1 MRAIM
6 LALCLAGLPVAD
18 DDPAKS
24 SSGTAPST
32 DPPPITRF
40 SEPAAASDSTSSSST
55 KSKKGESPEVPGK
68 SSESEPA
75 KKPTSTKKQDLV
87 PETKKVIDEVREETS
102 DMLEQVRNVISG
114 MEKGGTTFP
123 DVTIMPPP
131 KNEEGKGCDVDVP
144 RVLAFELERIRA
156 IRDETQI
163 MLDLHDKN
171 IIDIETKLSE
181 LEAARQKL
189 DRARS
194 ALEETLTRKSKV
206 EDDKEKE
213 RRRIRLLLSSGQ
225 MKPKKIAALM
235 EQISVEESRVLLEA
249 LPEATSKAV
258 LEALPPERLA
268 LIVGQSGSPARTSQT
283 GATP

>member
-1 MRAIM
+1 MRAIV

-18 DDPAKS
+18 DDPAKNSSTS
-24 SSGTAPST
+24 SSTEK
-32 DPPPITRF
+32 PPIVRF
-40 SEPAAASDSTSSSST
+40 SEPATPQGSTSTPST
-55 KSKKGESPEVPGK
+55 ST
-68 SSESEPA
+68 SEPGA
-75 KKPTSTKKQDLV
+75 EASPKSPASEPSKKPTSAKKLELV
-87 PETKKVIDEVREETS
+87 PESKKVIDEVREETS
-102 DMLEQVRNVISG
+102 EMLEQVRNVISG
-114 MEKGGTTFP
+114 MEKGDTTLP

-171 IIDIETKLSE
+171 VVDIETKLSE

-194 ALEETLTRKSKV
+194 ALEETLTRKSKID
-206 EDDKEKE
+206 DDKEKE

-249 LPEATSKAV
+249 LPEATAKAV
-258 LEALPPERLA
+258 LEALPADRLA
-268 LIVGQSGSPARTSQT
+268 LIVGQGRASTKAPET

>member
-1 MRAIM
+1 MRAIV
-6 LALCLAGLPVAD
+6 LAMCLAGLPVAD

-24 SSGTAPST
+24 SSTSSPT
-32 DPPPITRF
+32 ETPPIIRF
-40 SEPAAASDSTSSSST
+40 SEPASPQGSTSTPTIEPGAEASP
-55 KSKKGESPEVPGK
+55 KSPA
-68 SSESEPA
+68 SEGS
-75 KKPTSTKKQDLV
+75 KKPTSAKKQELV
-87 PETKKVIDEVREETS
+87 PESKKVIDEVREETS
-102 DMLEQVRNVISG
+102 EMLEQVRNVISG
-114 MEKGGTTFP
+114 MEKGDTALP
-123 DVTIMPPP
+123 DITVMPPP

-163 MLDLHDKN
+163 MLELHDKN
-171 IIDIETKLSE
+171 VVDIETKLSE

-194 ALEETLTRKSKV
+194 ALEETLTRKSKID
-206 EDDKEKE
+206 DDKEKE

-249 LPEATSKAV
+249 LPEATAKAV
-258 LEALPPERLA
+258 LEALPSDRLA
-268 LIVGQSGSPARTSQT
+268 LIVGQGRASTKTPET

>member
-1 MRAIM
+1 MRAIV
-6 LALCLAGLPVAD
+6 LAMCLAGLPVAD

-24 SSGTAPST
+24 SSTSSST
-32 DPPPITRF
+32 ETPPIIRF
-40 SEPAAASDSTSSSST
+40 SEPATPQGSTSAPTSST
-55 KSKKGESPEVPGK
+55 
-68 SSESEPA
+68 SEPGA
-75 KKPTSTKKQDLV
+75 EAPPKSPASEAPKKPTATRKQELV
-87 PETKKVIDEVREETS
+87 PESKKVIDEVREETS
-102 DMLEQVRNVISG
+102 EMLEQVRNVISG
-114 MEKGGTTFP
+114 MEKGDTTLP
-123 DVTIMPPP
+123 DVTVMPPP
-131 KNEEGKGCDVDVP
+131 KNEEGKGCDVDIP

-163 MLDLHDKN
+163 MLELHDKN
-171 IIDIETKLSE
+171 VVDIETKLSE

-194 ALEETLTRKSKV
+194 ALEETLTRKSKID
-206 EDDKEKE
+206 DDKEKE

-249 LPEATSKAV
+249 LPEATAKAV
-258 LEALPPERLA
+258 LEALPSDRLA
-268 LIVGQSGSPARTSQT
+268 LIVGQSRASTKPPET

>member
-1 MRAIM
+1 MRAVM

-18 DDPAKS
+18 DEPAKS
-24 SSGTAPST
+24 SSGSSPST
-32 DPPPITRF
+32 DPPSITRF
-40 SEPAAASDSTSSSST
+40 SEPPAASETTGSSPTKPKKQSS
-55 KSKKGESPEVPGK
+55 EAPAK
-68 SSESEPA
+68 SSDAEPA
-75 KKPTSTKKQDLV
+75 KKPTSTKKQALV

-102 DMLEQVRNVISG
+102 EMLEQVRNVLSG

-131 KNEEGKGCDVDVP
+131 KNEEGKGCDVDIP

-156 IRDETQI
+156 IRDETEI

-171 IIDIETKLSE
+171 IVDIETKLSE

-189 DRARS
+189 ERARS
-194 ALEETLTRKSKV
+194 ALEETLMRKSKI
-206 EDDKEKE
+206 DHDKEKE

-249 LPEATSKAV
+249 LPEATAKSV
-258 LEALPPERLA
+258 LEALPSDRLA
-268 LIVGQSGSPARTSQT
+268 LIVGQAGASTKTSQT